1 MTAIDQTVSETDHA
15 SYRRGLFLVILAG
28 FIWSSQGVAVKFMN
42 DADAW
47 QILFY
52 RSLSLAI
59 FLLVVIAI
67 RSGGKPFA
75 AFRALGSGAVL
86 GGICLVFAFSGSIV
100 AVKETTVANAF
111 FLFAAAPFLAALL
124 GKLLLGENIRRA
136 TWIAMTVALF
146 GIVVMVAGQLGSGR
160 LLGNIAALAS
170 ALGFAVFTIV
180 LRWKRLGDTMP
191 IICCGGLFAAIV
203 GGVACLYSGVGF
215 ELAPL
220 DLSISLALG
229 VGQLGLGL
237 VVYTIGS
244 RYVPA
249 SELALLAMFEVV
261 LAPIW
266 TYLALGETMSLQ
278 TAIGGALILGA
289 IAVNALSGMRKR
301 PPPVV
306 P

>member
-1 MTAIDQTVSETDHA
+1 MSSIDQSQTNPDSIA
-15 SYRRGLFLVILAG
+15 YRRGLVLVILAG
-28 FIWSSQGVAVKFMN
+28 IIWSSQGVAVKFMIG
-42 DADAW
+42 ADAW

-52 RSLSLAI
+52 RSVSLAI
-59 FLLVVIAI
+59 FLFFVVAI

-75 AFRALGSGAVL
+75 AFRALGSGAIL
-86 GGICLVFAFSGSIV
+86 GGICLVFAFSGSII

-124 GKLLLGENIRRA
+124 GRVLLGEKIRRA
-136 TWIAMTVALF
+136 TWIAMTVALC

-160 LLGNIAALAS
+160 FLGNIAAIAS
-170 ALGFAVFTIV
+170 ALGFAVFTII

-191 IICCGGLFAAIV
+191 IICYGGLFAAAI
-203 GGVACLYSGVGF
+203 GGVACIYSGVGF

-237 VVYTIGS
+237 VVYTMGS

-249 SELALLAMFEVV
+249 SELALLAMAEVV
-261 LAPIW
+261 LAPVW
-266 TYLALGETMSLQ
+266 SYLALGETMSLQ
-278 TAIGGALILGA
+278 TAVGGALILGA
-289 IAVNALSGMRKR
+289 IAGNALSGMRKR
-301 PPPVV
+301 PPPVI